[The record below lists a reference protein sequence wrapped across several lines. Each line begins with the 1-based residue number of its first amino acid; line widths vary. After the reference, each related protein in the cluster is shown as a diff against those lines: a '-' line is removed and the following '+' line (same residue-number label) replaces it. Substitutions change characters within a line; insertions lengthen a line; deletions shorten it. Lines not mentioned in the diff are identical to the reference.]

1 MELKRCAMVLEGGAV
16 KGIFTSGV
24 LDYLMKRDFYPEYV
38 VGVSAGACNAVDYV
52 SKQPGRTRDCFIT
65 RRPDERYLRFSN
77 VFRHRPVY
85 DMDMV
90 FDQFPNKS
98 HPFDFDT
105 FYRSPMKCE
114 MVVTNCLTGKAE
126 YKTPDPDK
134 KKRFMDTCRASS
146 SMPFVSPLVMLDHV
160 PYLDGGIADSVLLL
174 RGRSSWGYEKIVVV
188 LTKNRGYRKGAQP
201 HVYENGGLRVPEI
214 PEAVPDHCQTLCGLQ
229 PYHGAA
235 GKAGG
240 GRKDFCHPAENEG
253 HRADGAGSEE
263 AGGVLRGRL
272 PPHGES
278 STRPCANIWKN
289 SKSPFQ
295 QKKFW

>member
-134 KKRFMDTCRASS
+134 KKFMDTCRASS

-160 PYLDGGIADSVLLL
+160 PYLDGGIADSVPLARAQQL
-174 RGRSSWGYEKIVVV
+174 GYEKIVVV
-188 LTKNRGYRKGAQP
+188 LTKNRGYRKEPSRIFTKMAA
-201 HVYENGGLRVPEI
+201 YEYRKYPKL
-214 PEAVPDHCQTLCGLQ
+214 CQTIARRYVAYNRTMERLEKLEEEGKIFVIRPRMKAIGRMEQDRKKLAAFYVDGYRLMGEQYAALCKYLE
-229 PYHGAA
+229 
-235 GKAGG
+235 K
-240 GRKDFCHPAENEG
+240 
-253 HRADGAGSEE
+253 
-263 AGGVLRGRL
+263 
-272 PPHGES
+272 
-278 STRPCANIWKN
+278 
-289 SKSPFQ
+289 
-295 QKKFW
+295 

>member
-105 FYRSPMKCE
+105 FYRSPM
-114 MVVTNCLTGKAE
+114 
-126 YKTPDPDK
+126 
-134 KKRFMDTCRASS
+134 
-146 SMPFVSPLVMLDHV
+146 
-160 PYLDGGIADSVLLL
+160 
-174 RGRSSWGYEKIVVV
+174 
-188 LTKNRGYRKGAQP
+188 
-201 HVYENGGLRVPEI
+201 
-214 PEAVPDHCQTLCGLQ
+214 
-229 PYHGAA
+229 
-235 GKAGG
+235 
-240 GRKDFCHPAENEG
+240 
-253 HRADGAGSEE
+253 
-263 AGGVLRGRL
+263 
-272 PPHGES
+272 
-278 STRPCANIWKN
+278 
-289 SKSPFQ
+289 
-295 QKKFW
+295 

>member
-134 KKRFMDTCRASS
+134 KKFMDTCRASS

-160 PYLDGGIADSVLLL
+160 PYLDGGIADSVPL
-174 RGRSSWGYEKIVVV
+174 
-188 LTKNRGYRKGAQP
+188 A
-201 HVYENGGLRVPEI
+201 
-214 PEAVPDHCQTLCGLQ
+214 
-229 PYHGAA
+229 
-235 GKAGG
+235 
-240 GRKDFCHPAENEG
+240 
-253 HRADGAGSEE
+253 RA
-263 AGGVLRGRL
+263 
-272 PPHGES
+272 
-278 STRPCANIWKN
+278 
-289 SKSPFQ
+289 
-295 QKKFW
+295 